1 MRQHLIR
8 RYHRVLASVYLY
20 NEYRGYREL
29 ERLLAAIK
37 AKFPD
42 EEQFIADVTK
52 HTEDERKHYLMFRH
66 YFESRKEYP
75 LQIERSNGYIDRFVQ
90 LIFRKNLDDLDPEIV
105 LANDS
110 EFFKLCRLVMITEF
124 RGMKQVDS
132 LLKSPL
138 IKASDELVRI
148 FKIIER
154 DEPTHC
160 FPYQRW
166 LQTKGSH
173 EPGLRER
180 ITDWW
185 IHYSLIVIKFPLV
198 YLNPFSKGL
207 SKFPA

>member
-1 MRQHLIR
+1 MRRQFIR
-8 RYHRVLASVYLY
+8 RYHLVLASVYLY

-42 EEQFIADVTK
+42 ETQFIADVTK
-52 HTEDERKHYLMFRH
+52 HTEDEYKHYLMFRH
-66 YFESRKEYP
+66 YFESRNEQP
-75 LQIERSNGYIDRFVQ
+75 IVIGSSNGYIDRFVK
-90 LIFRKNLDDLDPEIV
+90 LIFRQKLDELDPKEI
-105 LANDS
+105 LNNDKR
-110 EFFKLCRLVMITEF
+110 FFRLCRLVMMTEF

-132 LLKSPL
+132 LLRSSV
-138 IKASDELVRI
+138 IQQRDELMRI
-148 FKIIER
+148 FRIIER

-180 ITDWW
+180 LADWW
-185 IHYSLIVIKFPLV
+185 IHYSLVGIKFPMLYINIFRQTV
-198 YLNPFSKGL
+198 TV
-207 SKFPA
+207 